1 MEVYPEETKKVWQ
14 VYQWGY
20 MESGRVDTPT
30 HLLSETNAGKNKIS
44 IVYNITSIGLN
55 DVS

>member
-1 MEVYPEETKKVWQ
+1 M
-14 VYQWGY
+14 
-20 MESGRVDTPT
+20 DTPT
-30 HLLSETNAGKNKIS
+30 HLLSETNAGKNEIS